1 MEMRQLRYFLA
12 VAEELHFGRAARR
25 MHVSQPPLSQQIQ
38 ALEEE
43 LGVRLFDRT
52 SRTVRTT
59 PAGEALRDDV
69 QALLAGLDAAVERAR
84 GTARGERGRLRL
96 GFVVSAAA
104 TRFPR
109 AVAAYRARCPGVRL
123 ELREMG
129 TLLQLRRIESGELDV
144 GLLRNLDGLPEGF
157 DHAPFLH
164 EPQVVALPAR
174 HPLARLRVVPLAAL
188 AGVPLI
194 LYPRRVFP
202 AAYDAIIAA
211 CRGAGFSPEVPQ
223 EAVGLNT
230 QRALVA
236 AGVGAAIV
244 PASARSEPREG
255 VVYRDVAAGN
265 GATGD
270 APDLA
275 DIRPGLPDI
284 RLDLVWRAGRDDAL
298 LRGFLDVVG
307 GYDGEEEGNTT
318 GGHAVLPLTKD
329 SSTADIEDAEGENPA
344 D

>member
-1 MEMRQLRYFLA
+1 M
-12 VAEELHFGRAARR
+12 
-25 MHVSQPPLSQQIQ
+25 
-38 ALEEE
+38 
-43 LGVRLFDRT
+43 
-52 SRTVRTT
+52 
-59 PAGEALRDDV
+59 
-69 QALLAGLDAAVERAR
+69 ERAR

-144 GLLRNLDGLPEGF
+144 GLLRNLDGLPDGF
-157 DHAPFLH
+157 GHAPFLH

-174 HPLARLRVVPLAAL
+174 HPLAARTAVPLSAL

-202 AAYDAIIAA
+202 AAYDAVIAA
-211 CRGAGFSPEVPQ
+211 CRGAGFSPEVAQ

-255 VVYRDVAAGN
+255 VVYRDVERAAHVSG
-265 GATGD
+265 GA
-270 APDLA
+270 
-275 DIRPGLPDI
+275 PGLPDI

-307 GYDGEEEGNTT
+307 GFSGDG
-318 GGHAVLPLTKD
+318 GGGMPDGDAPPRRDET
-329 SSTADIEDAEGENPA
+329 SGEDAENEDPA

>member
-1 MEMRQLRYFLA
+1 
-12 VAEELHFGRAARR
+12 
-25 MHVSQPPLSQQIQ
+25 
-38 ALEEE
+38 
-43 LGVRLFDRT
+43 
-52 SRTVRTT
+52 
-59 PAGEALRDDV
+59 
-69 QALLAGLDAAVERAR
+69 
-84 GTARGERGRLRL
+84 GRLRL

-164 EPQVVALPAR
+164 EPQVVALPAH
-174 HPLARLRVVPLAAL
+174 HPLAARETVPLAAL

-265 GATGD
+265 DVPGGA
-270 APDLA
+270 
-275 DIRPGLPDI
+275 PGLPYI

-307 GYDGEEEGNTT
+307 GFGGEDDGDAT
-318 GGHAVLPLTKD
+318 GGDAVP
-329 SSTADIEDAEGENPA
+329 STGAGSNRAEGEDAEGEDAA

>member
-1 MEMRQLRYFLA
+1 
-12 VAEELHFGRAARR
+12 
-25 MHVSQPPLSQQIQ
+25 
-38 ALEEE
+38 
-43 LGVRLFDRT
+43 
-52 SRTVRTT
+52 
-59 PAGEALRDDV
+59 
-69 QALLAGLDAAVERAR
+69 
-84 GTARGERGRLRL
+84 RGERGRLRL

-104 TRFPR
+104 TRFPQ
-109 AVAAYRARCPGVRL
+109 AVAAYRSRCPGVRL

-164 EPQVVALPAR
+164 EPQVVALPEQ
-174 HPLARLRVVPLAAL
+174 HPLAGLRVLPLAAL

-244 PASARSEPREG
+244 PASARSEPRKG
-255 VVYRDVAAGN
+255 VVYRDVAAGSHVPG
-265 GATGD
+265 GA
-270 APDLA
+270 
-275 DIRPGLPDI
+275 PGLPEI

-298 LRGFLDVVG
+298 LRGFLEVVG
-307 GYDGEEEGNTT
+307 GFSGEDDGDASGN
-318 GGHAVLPLTKD
+318 APLPPLNGDTD
-329 SSTADIEDAEGENPA
+329 RAEGEDAVGEDAA